1 MVPDDITPE
10 QLKKIFV
17 QGDMA
22 YLQKIADELN
32 TDLAKYK
39 LDTPLRKAHF
49 FGQIRQESGPA
60 AKGVEESFSYSCA
73 ALKDIFGYYARNPKE
88 ADIDGYVIHTF
99 PNGRKVVSRQANAM
113 VIANKVYGPKGNAE
127 ALGND
132 LDTMGDGWKY
142 RGRGLKQ
149 VTGKENYKKF
159 RENYAQYF
167 GATRDVLEQPD
178 LLTQMP
184 DAVRSAVWFWL
195 RNACCELADKGLDN
209 ACIDAVTKVV
219 NSREIRKYERD
230 NYNNAP
236 NNPVLKRREFTK
248 LAYHAFI

>member
-1 MVPDDITPE
+1 
-10 QLKKIFV
+10 
-17 QGDMA
+17 MA

-73 ALKDIFGYYARNPKE
+73 ALKDIFGYYARNHKE

-99 PNGRKVVSRQANAM
+99 PNGRKVVSRRANAM
-113 VIANKVYGPKGNAE
+113 VIANKVYGPDGNRD
-127 ALGND
+127 ALGNANF
-132 LDTMGDGWKY
+132 GDGWKY

-149 VTGKENYKKF
+149 VTGKDNYKKF
-159 RENYAQYF
+159 GEDYAQYF
-167 GATRDVLEQPD
+167 GTAGDVLNQPD
-178 LLTQMP
+178 SLTQMP

-195 RNACCELADKGLDN
+195 KNQCYKLADKGLDN

-219 NSREIRKYERD
+219 NSGEIRKHERGK
-230 NYNNAP
+230 YNNAS